1 MGERLLIEA
10 FRLRGYIGGMGVLG
24 GKPTSVPSEQVI
36 EVQKGTAVRPPL
48 RIRVLRGEGTGT
60 LPCVVSIFGSAF
72 YGRFDG
78 PPCLLNLTDECVVV
92 VIEHRGSMHGGVFP
106 EALHDVVAAVRHV
119 RGTAKTLGIDP
130 DRIAAFGDSSGGWFA
145 LMLAVL
151 SNNPQAD
158 LLGNSGGFPGV
169 SAAVTCAIALF
180 PPTKF
185 DDMDRQHRA
194 QFHAQK
200 HDAPDSP
207 EAHFMGFPVQSDSV
221 DHASPITYVTND
233 TPPIFLAHGD
243 SDPLVPSGQSRLLY
257 ERLLAKA
264 RNHHVHHYHEIHGA
278 GHATPQFADP
288 SFALLIFEFLREY
301 NRHRL
306 PSLSV
311 SPLDAAPSPTTETT
325 PPSSATTP
333 PPASVAP
340 IR

>member
-24 GKPTSVPSEQVI
+24 GKPTSVASEEVI

-48 RIRVLRGEGTGT
+48 RIRVLRGEGTDNT
-60 LPCVVSIFGSAF
+60 ELPCVVSIFGSAF

-78 PPCLLNLTDECVVV
+78 PPCLLNLTNECVVV
-92 VIEHRGSMHGGVFP
+92 VIEHRGSRHGGVFP

-119 RGTAKTLGIDP
+119 RGTAQTLGIDP

-145 LMLAVL
+145 LMLAVM

-158 LLGNSGGFPGV
+158 LLGNLGDFPGV

-185 DDMDRQHRA
+185 DDMDNQHRP
-194 QFHAQK
+194 QFHAQN

-207 EAHFMGFPVQSDSV
+207 EAHFMGFPVQSHSV
-221 DHASPITYVTND
+221 DHASPITYVTHD

-257 ERLLAKA
+257 ERLLAKSH
-264 RNHHVHHYHEIHGA
+264 NHHVHHFHEIHGA

-301 NRHRL
+301 NRHH
-306 PSLSV
+306 LS
-311 SPLDAAPSPTTETT
+311 PPADAAPSET
-325 PPSSATTP
+325 PPSPPSVTTP
-333 PPASVAP
+333 APVVP